1 MMDTQT
7 LHARFLECTGAGT
20 DTRAIT
26 TGQMFLALKGPNFD
40 ANRFALEAL
49 AKGARYAVVDDPT
62 LAGEPGCL
70 LVPDVLEALQQLA
83 THHRRR
89 HSIPVI
95 AITGSNGKTTTKEL
109 VHAVMSADRPTLAT
123 SGNLNNHIGVPLTLL
138 RLNDTHRIAIVEM
151 GANKPG
157 DISELMAIA
166 EPTHGLITNVGKAHL
181 EGFGSLEGVV
191 RTKTE
196 LYRWLGEHRGMLFV
210 NATDEL
216 LMRHSEGMA
225 RVTYGDSPTADVPG
239 GAIGNGAMLELR
251 FFEVDGTGW
260 YEVETQLIG
269 AYNATNAMAAVCI
282 GRHFGVNDDNIADA
296 LAHYTPSNNRSEFCD
311 TGRNHLILDAYN
323 ANPTSMA
330 AALKNFASMTSDR
343 PKLAILGDM
352 LELGPDSPLE
362 HSAIVGLV
370 EKLGLQAIY
379 VGPEFAL
386 AAGLQ
391 RRVFPDAVS
400 LAEALK
406 AEPFS
411 WHMVLVKGSRGIKLE
426 TVVEAL

>member
-1 MMDTQT
+1 MMATET
-7 LHARFLECTGAGT
+7 LYARFLECTGAGT

-26 TGQMFLALKGPNFD
+26 AGQMFFALKGPNFD

-49 AKGARYAVVDDPT
+49 AKGARHAVVDDAS
-62 LAGEPGCL
+62 LEGEAGCL
-70 LVPDVLEALQQLA
+70 YVPDVLKALQQLS

-89 HSIPVI
+89 FSIPVI
-95 AITGSNGKTTTKEL
+95 SITGSNGKTTTKEL
-109 VHAVMSADRPTLAT
+109 LHAVLSADRPTLAT
-123 SGNLNNHIGVPLTLL
+123 TGNLNNHIGVPLTLL
-138 RLNDTHRIAIVEM
+138 KLNDSHRIAIVEM

-157 DISELMAIA
+157 DIAELMAIA
-166 EPTHGLITNVGKAHL
+166 EPTHGMITNVGKAHL
-181 EGFGSLEGVV
+181 EGFGGLEGVL

-196 LYRWLGEHRGMLFV
+196 LYRWLAGHGGKLFV
-210 NATDEL
+210 NAADEL
-216 LMRHSEGMA
+216 LMGQSEGMD
-225 RVTYGDSPTADVPG
+225 RITYGDVPTADVPG
-239 GAIGNGAMLELR
+239 GAIGHGAMLELR
-251 FFEVDGTGW
+251 FFEADGTGW

-269 AYNATNAMAAVCI
+269 AYNANNAMAAVCI
-282 GRHFGVNDDNIADA
+282 GRHFGVNDDTIADA
-296 LAHYTPSNNRSEFCD
+296 LAHYTPSNNRSEFRD

-330 AALKNFASMTSDR
+330 AALQSLAALPSDR

-352 LELGPDSPLE
+352 LELGADSPLE

-386 AAGLQ
+386 AAGKQ
-391 RRVFPDAVS
+391 RRVYPDAAS
-400 LAEALK
+400 LLASLKAEALTG
-406 AEPFS
+406 
-411 WHMVLVKGSRGIKLE
+411 HMVLVKGSRGIRLE